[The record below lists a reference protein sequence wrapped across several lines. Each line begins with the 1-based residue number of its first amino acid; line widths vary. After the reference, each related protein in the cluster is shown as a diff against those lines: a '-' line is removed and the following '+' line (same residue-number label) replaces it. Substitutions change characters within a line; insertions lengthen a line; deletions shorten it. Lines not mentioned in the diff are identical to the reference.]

1 VSLGQIRVLHVP
13 SSQQF
18 ADIMTKGLP
27 SPLFLDFRYSLCVR
41 PTHRLRGML
50 KYDFV

>member
-1 VSLGQIRVLHVP
+1 VSLGEIRVLHVP
-13 SSQQF
+13 SLQQF

-41 PTHRLRGML
+41 PSDASTAGGC
-50 KYDFV
+50 